1 MIINSRIL
9 VCYQYKMPAQRNP
22 DQAKVGGKIRIFI
35 TRRPHHSNYF
45 QRGSH
50 FALQSSI
57 FPFSLDKLPP
67 FLLSSSL
74 PPSRPHPNPKLLKPQ
89 GPPGWASDAVTTN
102 KARNKKHV
110 PLFRGFHIGPPDE
123 LGIFWQSVHSELLS
137 VSPSREKHSSD
148 ARPCCSRGGVW
159 GRGRRWYAT

>member
-1 MIINSRIL
+1 
-9 VCYQYKMPAQRNP
+9 MPAQRNP

-89 GPPGWASDAVTTN
+89 GPPGVGIRCCHYKQGKEQETRAT
-102 KARNKKHV
+102 
-110 PLFRGFHIGPPDE
+110 FQGFSHRAPDE